1 MKKKILKFI
10 IAFFIFL
17 LVFFAILFMNNNNT
31 EEGISLDNNS
41 ISFSESNVISF
52 NNTVINTLEEN
63 ISNEK
68 TKEEVDNKKEEVKII
83 TTQSNKVKEKN
94 TNEAKKETNT
104 KKEVNTSS
112 STSKDKV
119 TISNKKE
126 TSDTTSSKTDITT
139 PSNNKVSYNTSSNI
153 NHSSTEDVVKEET
166 KKDEV
171 VDTPENDYTEI
182 EINKKPTTN
191 SEEKKEEAHKH
202 FISVNGGWFN
212 TADEAEAEVDR
223 VFKDYTRQ
231 LENGD
236 LSWEKYNE
244 VCPIRIRGI

>member
-17 LVFFAILFMNNNNT
+17 LVFLAILYMNNNKT
-31 EEGISLDNNS
+31 EECIDLDNN
-41 ISFSESNVISF
+41 IVSFTESNVISS
-52 NNTVINTLEEN
+52 NNTIINTLEEN
-63 ISNEK
+63 TSNEK
-68 TKEEVDNKKEEVKII
+68 TKEEDKKEEVKTT

-94 TNEAKKETNT
+94 TNESKKETNT

-139 PSNNKVSYNTSSNI
+139 PSNNKVPSNTSSNT
-153 NHSSTEDVVKEET
+153 NHSSTNDAVKEET

-171 VDTPENDYTEI
+171 ADTPENDYIEI